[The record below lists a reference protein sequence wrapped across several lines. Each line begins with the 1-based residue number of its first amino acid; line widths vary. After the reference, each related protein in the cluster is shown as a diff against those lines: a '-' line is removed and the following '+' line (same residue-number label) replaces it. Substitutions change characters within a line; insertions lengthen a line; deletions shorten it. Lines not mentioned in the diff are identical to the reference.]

1 MEIKV
6 AEKEKGMLKLAKL
19 FSNGMV
25 LQREKQ
31 VHVWGDAEPDVDV
44 RVTIQGQSA
53 ETRADAQG
61 HFMLKLFPLEASEN
75 ETLVV
80 QAGTEKLEITDVA
93 VGEVYIAGGQS
104 NMEFPLRY
112 EKYREE
118 ALQTR
123 DTQLRF
129 FDTPKKYYD
138 AQDTDFDYSAVGHW
152 RKADSEENLGY
163 FSAVAFYF
171 AKEIREELHVP
182 VGIVGCNW
190 GGTRS
195 CAWMSEETVEKVGKP
210 WLLEWEKAT
219 EGRDMDAFWA
229 SRKDDPQAN
238 AGNPCTSSFDEIV
251 LPGTPSME
259 EIGKAMM
266 EMAKATMREIAEK
279 DPSKAEL
286 LAAAEDPAFMQ
297 KAMEQY
303 RDTLDARIKPGIL
316 YEHMVKEIAPFSAR
330 GVLWYQGE
338 SEDVAGLQPL
348 YADMLEGLV
357 SDWRKLWQDASMPF
371 IEVQIPGWHDW
382 MGQTALDYPSIRRCQ
397 EVVAEKVAYVYM
409 ASISDVGEE
418 HDIHPKD
425 KRTVGHRMAL
435 LARHYTYGEEILCEA
450 PRPIGISHNG
460 AEIRIEMAYAQDGL
474 RIIGDT
480 LEAMEL
486 RAGDSTMAYQASVEG
501 NTLVLKL
508 EQPTEEF
515 ILIRF
520 AREAWYQVNL
530 VNSAGIPAI
539 PFETRC

>member
-1 MEIKV
+1 
-6 AEKEKGMLKLAKL
+6 MLKLAKL
-19 FSNGMV
+19 FATGMV

-31 VHVWGDAEPDVDV
+31 VRVWGDAEPDVDV

-61 HFMLKLFPLEASEN
+61 HFMLELSPLEASGN

-80 QAGTEKLEITDVA
+80 QAGKEKLEITDVA

-112 EKYREE
+112 EKYRKE

-138 AQDTDFDYSAVGHW
+138 AQDTDFDYGAVGHW

-171 AKEIREELHVP
+171 AKELREEPHVP

-195 CAWMSEETVEKVGKP
+195 CAWINGETVEKVGKP
-210 WLLEWEKAT
+210 WALEWEKAAA
-219 EGRDMDAFWA
+219 GRDMDAFWA

-238 AGNPCTSSFDEIV
+238 AGNPGTSPFDALI

-259 EIGKAMM
+259 EIGQAMM
-266 EMAKATMREIAEK
+266 EMAKATMQEAGHTE
-279 DPSKAEL
+279 
-286 LAAAEDPAFMQ
+286 AAKDPAFIQ
-297 KAMEQY
+297 KMMEQY
-303 RDTLDARIKPGIL
+303 TNMLDARMKPGIL
-316 YEHMVKEIAPFSAR
+316 YEHMVKEIAPFGAR

-338 SEDVAGLQPL
+338 SDDVAGLQPL
-348 YADMLEGLV
+348 YANMMKGLI
-357 SDWRKLWQDASMPF
+357 SDWRSLWKDETMPF
-371 IEVQIPGWHDW
+371 IEVQLPGWYDW
-382 MGQTALDYPSIRRCQ
+382 MGQVNMDYASIRRCQ
-397 EVVAEKVAYVYM
+397 EQVAEDMEHVYM

-435 LARHYTYGEEILCEA
+435 LARHYIYGEELLCEA
-450 PRPIGISHNG
+450 PRPAGISRQG

-508 EQPTEEF
+508 EQPTEES

-520 AREAWYQVNL
+520 AREAWYRVNL

>member
-1 MEIKV
+1 
-6 AEKEKGMLKLAKL
+6 MLKLAKL
-19 FSNGMV
+19 FSTGMV

-31 VHVWGDAEPDVDV
+31 VRVWGEAEPDVDV
-44 RVTIQGQSA
+44 RVTIQGQNA

-61 HFMLKLFPLEASEN
+61 HFMLELSPLEASEN

-118 ALQTR
+118 ALQTK

-171 AKEIREELHVP
+171 AKELREELHVP

-195 CAWMSEETVEKVGKP
+195 CAWMNGETVEKEGKP
-210 WLLEWEKAT
+210 WVLEWEKAIA
-219 EGRDMDAFWA
+219 GRDMDAFWA
-229 SRKDDPQAN
+229 SRKDDLQNPLTN
-238 AGNPCTSSFDEIV
+238 AGNPCTSPFDAFI
-251 LPGTPSME
+251 LPGTPSLE

-266 EMAKATMREIAEK
+266 EMANATMREVGLTEEAK
-279 DPSKAEL
+279 PS
-286 LAAAEDPAFMQ
+286 DFMQ
-297 KAMEQY
+297 KAVEQFG
-303 RDTLDARIKPGIL
+303 DKLDARIKPGIL
-316 YEHMVKEIAPFSAR
+316 YEHMVKKIAPFSIR

-338 SEDVAGLQPL
+338 SDDVAGLQPL
-348 YADMLEGLV
+348 YADMMKGLIG
-357 SDWRKLWQDASMPF
+357 DWRSLWQDETMPF
-371 IEVQIPGWHDW
+371 IEVQLPGWYDW
-382 MGQTALDYPSIRRCQ
+382 MGEVNMDYASIRRCQ
-397 EVVAEKVAYVYM
+397 EQVAEDVEHVYM
-409 ASISDVGEE
+409 ASISDAGEE
-418 HDIHPKD
+418 HDVHPKD
-425 KRTVGHRMAL
+425 KRIVGHRMAL
-435 LARHYTYGEEILCEA
+435 LARHYIYGEELLCEA
-450 PRPIGISHNG
+450 PRPTGISRQG

-474 RIIGDT
+474 RIIGET

-508 EQPTEEF
+508 EQPTEES

-530 VNSAGIPAI
+530 VNSAGVPAI